1 MEGLPAA
8 QLGDPVNTGH
18 GTAEDFPFSWH
29 AQRGADGAGCP
40 EVSAPLLC
48 SCSSR
53 STEPRGRGVS
63 TLPPLACAS
72 LPSQPPQGSGPP
84 GFLPGRGESTGG
96 AGTPLGGIFLSPSPS
111 ALGTFFLPLPSGWM
125 FSLLHGFCQLPV
137 PEPATRG

>member
-84 GFLPGRGESTGG
+84 GFSARAWGEHRRGWHPAGRHFPLSLSFR
-96 AGTPLGGIFLSPSPS
+96 AGDLLSPSPLRVD
-111 ALGTFFLPLPSGWM
+111 ALSTPRLLPAAS
-125 FSLLHGFCQLPV
+125 
-137 PEPATRG
+137 TRAGH